1 MANQRTDEGR
11 LPLLSTTEGK
21 IEAQRQERRQGQA
34 SNTAGLCDFLR
45 KSYDF
50 LCNMSPEHKV
60 RFVQV
65 ILGITVITCLA
76 FIFKELSEQRQT
88 DDDDPDRRLK
98 AMLSP

>member
-1 MANQRTDEGR
+1 MPSERTREGQS
-11 LPLLSTTEGK
+11 PLLSAAAGD
-21 IEAQRQERRQGQA
+21 IEAQIQERRPEQA
-34 SNTAGLCDFLR
+34 TNTAGVYGFLR

-76 FIFKELSEQRQT
+76 FIFKELSKEAKNNNGDGHN
-88 DDDDPDRRLK
+88 DDRLR
-98 AMLSP
+98 LR